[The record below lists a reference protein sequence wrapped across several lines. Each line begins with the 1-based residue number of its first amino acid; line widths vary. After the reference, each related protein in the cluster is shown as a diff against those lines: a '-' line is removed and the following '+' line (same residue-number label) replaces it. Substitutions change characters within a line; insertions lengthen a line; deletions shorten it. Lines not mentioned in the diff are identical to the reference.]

1 MPVVGVEAGWPL
13 RGRAKTPVVGVGSG
27 WLLGWAWEKM
37 PVVGGVE
44 AGWPPLERAKMPVVG
59 VVEAGWPPLE
69 LANKLLPV
77 GWLLVLPNELLL
89 VGADWLLERAKM
101 PVVGVEAGWPLRE
114 RAKTP
119 VG

>member
-1 MPVVGVEAGWPL
+1 
-13 RGRAKTPVVGVGSG
+13 
-27 WLLGWAWEKM
+27 M

-114 RAKTP
+114 RAKSP